1 MACIYEEI
9 KLTYILTEILNNFI
23 TEDNNNF
30 LRLKEYFKQ
39 NALMFQY
46 VYSTLFPKYFCRVDD
61 YSKKN
66 KLAFGVAHAG
76 YQNQK
81 ENFRLLRLQQRQQIV
96 SIKQEQ
102 TDENKTIEFKV
113 IDEKLDP
120 LLVPLKTKKR
130 KIVLKNK
137 KKKEMRKKQNF

>member
-66 KLAFGVAHAG
+66 KLAFGVAHAD

-102 TDENKTIEFKV
+102 IDENETIEFKV

-137 KKKEMRKKQNF
+137 TKKEMRKKQNF

>member
-1 MACIYEEI
+1 M
-9 KLTYILTEILNNFI
+9 
-23 TEDNNNF
+23 
-30 LRLKEYFKQ
+30 
-39 NALMFQY
+39 
-46 VYSTLFPKYFCRVDD
+46 DD

-102 TDENKTIEFKV
+102 IDENETIEFKV

-120 LLVPLKTKKR
+120 LLVPLKTKKI
-130 KIVLKNK
+130 KIVLKNN